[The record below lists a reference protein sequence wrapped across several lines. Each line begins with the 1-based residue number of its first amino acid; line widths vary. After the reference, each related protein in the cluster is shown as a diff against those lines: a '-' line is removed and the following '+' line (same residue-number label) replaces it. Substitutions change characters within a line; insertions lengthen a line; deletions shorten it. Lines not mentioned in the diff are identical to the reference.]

1 MRTLD
6 ARSIRTF
13 KTKMTMFRG
22 VNASL
27 LSLLLKNLT
36 FYRTTKEFFLPDF
49 DDREG
54 DSYKG
59 EEYR

>member
-1 MRTLD
+1 
-6 ARSIRTF
+6 
-13 KTKMTMFRG
+13 MTMFRG